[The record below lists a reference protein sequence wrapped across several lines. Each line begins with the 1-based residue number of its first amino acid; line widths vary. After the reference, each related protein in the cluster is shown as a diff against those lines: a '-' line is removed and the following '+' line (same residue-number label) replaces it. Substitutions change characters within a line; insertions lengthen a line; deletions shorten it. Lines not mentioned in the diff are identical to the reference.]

1 MPKTVAANEAKNRL
15 GALLAYVSEEGDEV
29 IVENHGKP
37 KAVIMSIYAYQEVEV
52 LREKQRRADILD
64 RLRALREE
72 VRARNQDLTED
83 QANALAVRFSREMID
98 DLAAE
103 GKLVFERDLR

>member
-37 KAVIMSIYAYQEVEV
+37 RAVIMSIAAYHEVEV

-64 RLRALREE
+64 RLRALEARLSQ
-72 VRARNQDLTED
+72 RNQDLTEE
-83 QANALAVRFSREMID
+83 QANALAVRFSREMVD
-98 DLAAE
+98 DLATE
-103 GKLVFERDLR
+103 GKLVFERDQR